1 MQPTGQSHDVG
12 DEGEPAPHDELSD
25 DELEWLSG
33 GTGPSEEEPWNPGT
47 TRWPHNASRR
57 ADTA

>member
-33 GTGPSEEEPWNPGT
+33 GTGPSEEEPWNPVHYPLAT
-47 TRWPHNASRR
+47 
-57 ADTA
+57 